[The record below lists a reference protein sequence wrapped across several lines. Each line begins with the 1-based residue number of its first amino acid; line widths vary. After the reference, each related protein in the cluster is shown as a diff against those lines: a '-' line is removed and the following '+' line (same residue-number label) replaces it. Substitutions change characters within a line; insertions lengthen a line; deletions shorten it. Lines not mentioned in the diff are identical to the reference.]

1 MARNKSVSLRC
12 MAVLLWLLCCCFSV
26 NGQTY
31 KFRVYTYKDGLPQ
44 DYVYA
49 LAQSHK
55 GSLLIGS
62 GDGLARFNGQEFFQF
77 TPQDGLNNSF
87 IQSCITASNGNT
99 WLGHF
104 DGGITLFNQHN
115 FVELTISHLSQS
127 PVNVLF
133 ESKDGSV
140 WAGTK
145 RNGLIRINEDLT
157 VQVYNDITDAGIN
170 AILELPSG
178 IKYLGTEEGLI
189 KMSYSSNSLSVL
201 QNILEEENVQCLY
214 YHHESG
220 EILAGTSENGL
231 QIINTMS
238 GDIKTVP
245 GFDGHNINQIIQDK
259 EGYLYISSYGNGVYK
274 CRYRHRSLTV
284 VEHYMEKNGL
294 PGNYIKS
301 LFVDRENNIWMGSY
315 GSGLAVLNNPIFRLY
330 TRQDGLS
337 DNNVKALTVDT
348 YGTIWAISDRSVS
361 YLKKSASG
369 FNHLTVDD
377 VSNFSLS
384 AIMVLDSVLYLGT
397 TESGVWKY
405 DLADGSFR
413 KWFGGESG
421 ELYNTINHLVA
432 DQDSNIWIATDEGV
446 FYTNKDTVIQ
456 VLTIEDGLAHNKVYS
471 LYCDRHNRIWFGTRG
486 GGLSIFDQ
494 GTIVNYP
501 SPVPG
506 RPFDISCFV
515 EDDSEG
521 MWIGTYGQ
529 GFYYF
534 RHGKF
539 VKQYSE
545 EDGLNSPYC
554 YFMALDKKKMLWIGH
569 KQGLSKFI
577 TDKRKFTFYE
587 SKEGS
592 ILGEINPLASAI
604 DNHGALWV
612 GTNIGLVNY
621 NPDADKP
628 RSAGPIVNLTGIM
641 LDFKEVDWDLYAD
654 SVYGFEKMPYN
665 VLLPYNK
672 NHLTFSVIGISLKP
686 DPEKIIYQYKLEG
699 FDKAWSLP
707 SHEPFVTYSNIPPG
721 KYQLRVRAGT
731 KNGLWSEMATPFQ
744 FEIANPFWKTWW
756 FITLSVVFGVVSV
769 FGIVKWRTERLT
781 EQREK
786 LRRDK
791 LILEAEIKQRISAQE
806 KQKLV
811 EEKLKQTNQEL
822 NNFIYRSSHDLR
834 GPISTV
840 KGLTQLGMIEVSDPY
855 ARKFFNMILDRTV
868 ILDTVL
874 KNLINIVE
882 IIEGDTKSEDVDF
895 RKTILEVLD
904 ELKKESSLDGI
915 NISITIEDNH
925 AFYNDARLVHTIIY
939 NILENSVKYRKTDV
953 DSHIFLNVSER
964 EDKTFVISVIDNG
977 IGIAKEVM
985 PKIYDMFYR
994 GTDESKGSGLGL
1006 YTVKKIVEK
1015 LGGTIVIESKQYY
1028 NTTVTVSLPCFEIRQ
1043 EPEESE
1049 NLAASRDI
1057 PESIYRAATS
1067 DLQESESQPAK

>member
-1 MARNKSVSLRC
+1 MGQNKSALYRC
-12 MAVLLWLLCCCFSV
+12 MAVLLWIVCCCFSV

-49 LAQSHK
+49 LSQSHK

-62 GDGLARFNGQEFFQF
+62 GDGLARFDGQEFFQF
-77 TPQDGLNNSF
+77 TPREGLTNNF
-87 IQSCITASNGNT
+87 IQSCITAGNGYT

-104 DGGITLFNQHN
+104 DGGITLFNQQS
-115 FVELTISHLSQS
+115 FVELNIAHLSQS

-133 ESKDGSV
+133 ESRDGAI

-157 VQVYNDITDAGIN
+157 VQVYNDIVDAGIN

-178 IKYLGTEEGLI
+178 VRYLGTEEGLI
-189 KMSYSSNSLSVL
+189 KMTYSNNNLTVL
-201 QNILEEENVQCLY
+201 KKVLEEDNIQCLY
-214 YHHESG
+214 YHHETG
-220 EILAGTSENGL
+220 EILAGTSESGL
-231 QIINTMS
+231 QIIDTVN
-238 GDIKTVP
+238 GGIKSVP
-245 GFDGHNINQIIQDK
+245 EFEDHNINQIIQDK

-274 CRYRHRSLTV
+274 CRYRRQSLTII
-284 VEHYMEKNGL
+284 EHYMEKNGL

-315 GSGLAVLNNPIFRLY
+315 GNGLAVLNNPIFRLY

-337 DNNVKALTVDT
+337 DNNVKALTMDAC
-348 YGTIWAISDRSVS
+348 GTIWTVSDRNIS

-369 FNHLTVDD
+369 FNHLIISELGFT
-377 VSNFSLS
+377 LS
-384 AIMVLDSVLYLGT
+384 GIMVLDSVLYLGT
-397 TESGVWKY
+397 TESGVWRYSLTDSSLK
-405 DLADGSFR
+405 
-413 KWFGGESG
+413 KWFGGKSG
-421 ELYNTINHLVA
+421 ELHNVVNHLIS
-432 DQDSNIWIATDEGV
+432 DRDNNIWIATDEGV
-446 FYTNKDTVIQ
+446 FQTNKDSVIN
-456 VLTIEDGLAHNKVYS
+456 VFTIEDGLAHNKVYS

-486 GGLSIFDQ
+486 GGLSIYDQ
-494 GTIVNYP
+494 GTIVNYS

-529 GFYYF
+529 GFYFF

-539 VKQYSE
+539 VKQYSDE
-545 EDGLNSPYC
+545 NGLSSPYC
-554 YFMALDKKKMLWIGH
+554 YFMALDKKKQLWIGH

-577 TDKRKFTFYE
+577 TDKKKFTFYE

-592 ILGEINPLASAI
+592 ILGEINPLASSI
-604 DNHGALWV
+604 DSQGALWV

-641 LDFKEVDWDLYAD
+641 LDFKDVDWSLYSD
-654 SVYGFEKMPYN
+654 SVYGFEKIPYS

-672 NHLTFSVIGISLKP
+672 NHLTFSVIGVSLKP

-707 SHEPFVTYSNIPPG
+707 SHEPFVTYANTPPG

-731 KNGLWSEMATPFQ
+731 KNGLWAEMATPFQ
-744 FEIANPFWKTWW
+744 FEIRNPFWKTWW

-769 FGIVKWRTERLT
+769 YGIVKWRTERLT
-781 EQREK
+781 KQREK
-786 LRRDK
+786 LRHDK

-882 IIEGDTKSEDVDF
+882 IIEGDTKSEKVDF
-895 RKTILEVLD
+895 RKIILEVLE
-904 ELKKESSLDGI
+904 ELKKESSLDDI
-915 NISITIEDNH
+915 NISITIEDNQT
-925 AFYNDARLVHTIIY
+925 FYNDARLVQTIIY
-939 NILENSVKYRKTDV
+939 NILENSVKYRKADV

-964 EDKTFVISVIDNG
+964 EDKAFVVSVIDNG
-977 IGIAKEVM
+977 IGIAREVM

-1015 LGGTIVIESKQYY
+1015 LGGSIFIESKQHY
-1028 NTTVTVSLPCFEIRQ
+1028 NTTAIVTLPCCEVYLAPD
-1043 EPEESE
+1043 ETE
-1049 NLAASRDI
+1049 NLADAPEMPEGASG
-1057 PESIYRAATS
+1057 ETAMF
-1067 DLQESESQPAK
+1067 DLEESQPAK

>member
-1 MARNKSVSLRC
+1 MVRNKSVLYWC
-12 MAVLLWLLCCCFSV
+12 IAVLLWLICCCFSV
-26 NGQTY
+26 NAQTY
-31 KFRVYTYKDGLPQ
+31 RFRVYTYKDGLPQ

-77 TPQDGLNNSF
+77 TSREGLNNNF
-87 IQSCITASNGNT
+87 IQSCITASNGHT

-104 DGGITLFNQHN
+104 DGGITLFNQQN
-115 FVELTISHLSQS
+115 FIELNIAHLSQS

-133 ESKDGSV
+133 ESKDGSI

-145 RNGLIRINEDLT
+145 RNGLIRINADLT
-157 VQVYNDITDAGIN
+157 VQVYSDLVEAGIN

-178 IKYLGTEEGLI
+178 IRYLGTEEGLI
-189 KMSYSSNSLSVL
+189 KMSYSSSSLTVL
-201 QNILEEENVQCLY
+201 QKMLEEENVQCLY
-214 YHHESG
+214 YHQETG
-220 EILAGTSENGL
+220 EIFAGTSESGL
-231 QIINTMS
+231 QAIDTADGS
-238 GDIKTVP
+238 IKSVP
-245 GFDGHNINQIIQDK
+245 EFEGHNINQIIQDK

-274 CRYRHRSLTV
+274 CRYHHQNLV
-284 VEHYMEKNGL
+284 IIEHYMEKNGL

-301 LFVDRENNIWMGSY
+301 LFADRENNIWMGSY
-315 GSGLAVLNNPIFRLY
+315 GNGLAVLNNPIFRLY

-337 DNNVKALTVDT
+337 DNNVKALTTDA
-348 YGTIWAISDRSVS
+348 YGTIWTISDRNIS

-369 FNHLTVDD
+369 FNHLTANTL
-377 VSNFSLS
+377 NFPLS
-384 AIMVLDSVLYLGT
+384 GIIVLDSVLYLGT
-397 TESGVWKY
+397 TEAGVWQY
-405 DLADGSFR
+405 NLADGSLR
-413 KWFGGESG
+413 QWFGGKPGS
-421 ELYNTINHLVA
+421 LYNTINHLVA
-432 DQDSNIWIATDEGV
+432 DRDNNIWIATDEGV
-446 FYTNKDTVIQ
+446 FQTNKDSVIRAF
-456 VLTIEDGLAHNKVYS
+456 TIEDGLAHNKVYS

-486 GGLSIFDQ
+486 GGLSIYDR
-494 GTIVNYP
+494 GSIVNYS

-506 RPFDISCFV
+506 RSFDISCFV
-515 EDDSEG
+515 EDDSDG

-529 GFYYF
+529 GFYLF

-539 VKQYSE
+539 VKQYSDE
-545 EDGLNSPYC
+545 NGLSSPYC
-554 YFMALDKKKMLWIGH
+554 YFMALDKKKQLWIGH

-577 TDKRKFTFYE
+577 PDKKKFTFYE

-592 ILGEINPLASAI
+592 ILGEINPLASSI
-604 DNHGALWV
+604 DSHGALWV
-612 GTNIGLVNY
+612 GTNVGLVNY

-628 RSAGPIVNLTGIM
+628 RSEGPIVNLTGIM
-641 LDFKEVDWDLYAD
+641 LDFKEVNWSLYSD
-654 SVYGFEKMPYN
+654 SVYGFEKIPYN

-707 SHEPFVTYSNIPPG
+707 SHEPFVTYANTPPG
-721 KYQLRVRAGT
+721 KYQLRIRAGT
-731 KNGLWSEMATPFQ
+731 KNGLWTEMASPFQ
-744 FEIANPFWKTWW
+744 FEIRNPFWKTWW

-769 FGIVKWRTERLT
+769 YGIVKWRTERLT
-781 EQREK
+781 KQREK
-786 LRRDK
+786 LRQDK

-840 KGLTQLGMIEVSDPY
+840 KGLTQLGMIEVRDPY

-882 IIEGDTKSEDVDF
+882 IIEGDTKIEKVDF
-895 RKTILEVLD
+895 RKIIREVLD
-904 ELKKESSLDGI
+904 ELKKDNPLDDI
-915 NISITIEDNH
+915 NIRITIEDNQI
-925 AFYNDARLVHTIIY
+925 FYNDARLVQTIIY
-939 NILENSVKYRKTDV
+939 NILENSVKYRKANV
-953 DSHIFLNVSER
+953 GSHIFLNVSEK
-964 EDKTFVISVIDNG
+964 ENKAFVISVSDNG

-985 PKIYDMFYR
+985 PRIYDMFYR

-1015 LGGTIVIESKQYY
+1015 LGGTIFIESKQHYS
-1028 NTTVTVSLPCFEIRQ
+1028 TTAIVTLPCCAMYQ
-1043 EPEESE
+1043 ESEESE
-1049 NLAASRDI
+1049 NITDI
-1057 PESIYRAATS
+1057 PEIRATISGGTAIP
-1067 DLQESESQPAK
+1067 DLQESQPAK